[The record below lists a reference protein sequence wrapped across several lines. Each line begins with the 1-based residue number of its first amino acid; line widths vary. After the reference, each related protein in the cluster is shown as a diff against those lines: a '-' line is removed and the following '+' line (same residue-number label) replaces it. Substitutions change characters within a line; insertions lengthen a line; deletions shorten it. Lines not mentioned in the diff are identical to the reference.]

1 MLSNFRQLLTQT
13 QLDILRRLY
22 NDGKIGGSHT
32 AIENLKKSVAS
43 HRRGSVEKEAK
54 ELVKMG
60 YLLPKPT
67 SYGMHVSLNPRMV
80 GEIETLLGI

>member
-1 MLSNFRQLLTQT
+1 MLNQT

-32 AIENLKKSVAS
+32 AMKNLKKGVAS
-43 HRRGSVEKEAK
+43 HRRGFIEKEAK

-60 YLLPKPT
+60 YILLKPT
-67 SYGMHVSLNPRMV
+67 SYGTHVSLNPRMIK
-80 GEIETLLGI
+80 EIETLLGI